1 MLNRTIYISRN
12 TAERIGQ
19 TLKAC
24 GTIARY
30 RVYEATGKHADRSG
44 YQGHILVV
52 WDANGRKFNA

>member
-24 GTIARY
+24 GTISRY
-30 RVYEATGKHADRSG
+30 RVYEASGRHTDRSG

-52 WDANGRKFNA
+52 WDAQGRRFNA